1 MKKTLSIAS
10 AMTLRKRI
18 NAKITEI
25 ADAMDNIQ
33 AFVYE
38 DKLEETK
45 KILVTGSVKSDI
57 ELMNELAEDVA
68 QISSLIT
75 KNNEI
80 GAMLVSHLQNIDR
93 EIRLLKRLKP
103 SNCNLLRMNEGR
115 ERNPVTGEVEV
126 RKMVSIADLDLN
138 STIDAL
144 NLKKARLEDELS
156 EYNASTKIEVDLSDK
171 TYELI
176 YGRKDQ

>member
-18 NAKITEI
+18 NAKISDISEGL
-25 ADAMDNIQ
+25 DNVQ

-45 KILVTGSVKSDI
+45 KLLVTGSVQSDI

-75 KNNEI
+75 KNNET
-80 GAMLVSHLQNIDR
+80 GALLVSQLQNIDR
-93 EIRLLKRLKP
+93 EIRILKRLRP
-103 SNCNLLRMNEGR
+103 SNRDLLKMNEGR

-126 RKMVSIADLDLN
+126 RKMVSIADIDIN
-138 STIDAL
+138 STLDGL

-156 EYNASTKIEVDLSDK
+156 ENNASTKIEIELSNK

-176 YGRKDQ
+176 YGKKEN